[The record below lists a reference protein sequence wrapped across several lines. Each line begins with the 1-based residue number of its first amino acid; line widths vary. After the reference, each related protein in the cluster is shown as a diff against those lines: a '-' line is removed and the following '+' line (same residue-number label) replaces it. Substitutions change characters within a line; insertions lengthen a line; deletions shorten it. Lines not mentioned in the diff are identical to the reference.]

1 MYVED
6 NKMTNQTRDQVI
18 ASQRDFAAPGVLT
31 QYVILA
37 LTWGSSFFFVSVGLE
52 GLSPTQVVL
61 ARLTIGAAALI
72 PICLLMR
79 QRLPR
84 GAAVWGHLIV
94 VGLLL
99 CVVPF
104 LLFAWAQQ
112 HVPSSIASI
121 INATTPLMTMVVA
134 MAALPS
140 ERPDRWKIGGL
151 LVGFSGVLLVLAPWQ
166 NLESSS
172 APVGYVACLVATL
185 SYGIAFVYMRRFVS
199 PLGLPA
205 ISTATVQ
212 VGSAAVI
219 MLLAS
224 PWVAAQPVN
233 LTPSVVTSMILLG
246 VFGTGLAYVW
256 NANIVSR
263 WGATPASTVTYVT
276 PIVGI
281 ALGVVA
287 LGERFGWNQ
296 PIGAAL
302 VIIGIL
308 VSQKRFTFLPG
319 SMRRAE
325 QKVAVRADTYE
336 I

>member
-6 NKMTNQTRDQVI
+6 NKTTNHTKNQITVSR
-18 ASQRDFAAPGVLT
+18 RDFATPGVLT

-52 GLSPTQVVL
+52 GLSPAQVVL

-72 PICLLMR
+72 PIFLLTR

-84 GAAVWGHLIV
+84 GAVVWCHLIV

-99 CVVPF
+99 CVIPF

-112 HVPSSIASI
+112 HVPSIIASI
-121 INATTPLMTMVVA
+121 INATTPLMTMIVA
-134 MAALPS
+134 MLALPS

-151 LVGFSGVLLVLAPWQ
+151 LVGFSGVLLVLTPWE
-166 NLESSS
+166 NFGSSS
-172 APVGYVACLVATL
+172 APVGYIACLIATL

-205 ISTATVQ
+205 ISTATAQ
-212 VGSAAVI
+212 VGSAAAI
-219 MLLAS
+219 MLLIS
-224 PWVAAQPVN
+224 PWIAAQPVT

-263 WGATPASTVTYVT
+263 WGATPASTVTYLT

-281 ALGVVA
+281 TLGVVA
-287 LGERFGWNQ
+287 LGDRFGWNQ

-308 VSQKRFTFLPG
+308 VSQNRLNFLPK
-319 SMRRAE
+319 STRRAE
-325 QKVAVRADTYE
+325 QELAVRADTYE